1 MTGIIKFLGFIF
13 VLFSFGFTSSLALLN
28 LNSTVLLILLSFSIG
43 IAFYIFLCHVLSFV
57 LGPSVA
63 VIYGFFILL
72 MISVVLAAIN
82 LRKCISTLKEANV
95 RAILLLFGSA
105 LLISLTSFFAI
116 SKMGIF
122 DVEFHVPLTLT
133 MFHNNVYP
141 PKDFFR
147 PEFVL
152 LYHYGGDIFAGAIHK
167 ICNLRIDTAFEL
179 ASSFSASLMY
189 FGFFSLAYLLTTHFK
204 TSLISGLCTY
214 FGGGL
219 LWVDAVIRFSFNSL
233 PPGSEGWSFLQ
244 TFLNIGLHGGIFN
257 APSVSSFTST
267 YSLGLPLLITSIVL
281 FFLNLKE
288 GSHHLKVMARHGTM
302 TAICLFSLFL
312 CAEWLFMTFLVGSTA
327 FVLLYFLRTKDRSSF
342 VNLAA
347 ILGLSIVLN
356 ATLGNPFFLQEDIQH
371 IGRAYIF
378 NVGLKEKLFLI
389 PSWGRL
395 TSGAMVLDVVSFF
408 SWKAIAEFGIS
419 YVLFPLSVFYL
430 IKSKN
435 NFAVLLFL
443 IAILTFPIPLF
454 IEYRLNPVEFNRL
467 FSFGN
472 SIFILL
478 ITCSIFYFGL
488 SLKRWF
494 VIGYVILLTLTP
506 VSDLVLSAVISPYV
520 SFNKSFTQALLDG
533 LKKVRSPIDF
543 ATQLK
548 NLYEAQKDLKQQVMP
563 LDREDIVFLKRKS
576 KPLEVAISNN
586 PCVPLY
592 AGTYTLIP
600 ARKYVYKDLMYTSF
614 DSIYRTVFNS
624 LDKEILRELNIKW
637 ILMFTSDKHHPAET
651 FYSSISGISD
661 KVFEKEMNL
670 EQNQKGKIEI
680 FHIREFDEI
689 PSHKERR
696 AAWVLSDKNGGA
708 AEMSL
713 LGEKK
718 ITLFST
724 SKDARNYLEKGF
736 KKEVLNKQTVT
747 SQLIVIDELN
757 SIIKKNGLGVS
768 IEKRF

>member
-1 MTGIIKFLGFIF
+1 MTGIIKFLGFIC

-28 LNSTVLLILLSFSIG
+28 LNSSVLLILLSFSIG
-43 IAFYIFLCHVLSFV
+43 IGFYIFLCHVLSFV

-63 VIYGFFILL
+63 VIYSFFILL
-72 MISVVLAAIN
+72 VISVVLAAIN
-82 LRKCISTLKEANV
+82 LKKCIRTLKEANV

-105 LLISLTSFFAI
+105 LLISFTSFLAV

-152 LYHYGGDIFAGAIHK
+152 LYHYGGDLFAGAIHK

-179 ASSFSASLMY
+179 VSSFSALLMY
-189 FGFFSLAYLLTTHFK
+189 FGFFSLAYLLTNHFK

-219 LWVDAVIRFSFNSL
+219 LWLDAVIRFSFNSL
-233 PPGSEGWSFLQ
+233 PAGSEGWSFLQ

-267 YSLGLPLLITSIVL
+267 YSLGLPLLITSSVL

-288 GSHHLKVMARHGTM
+288 GNQRLKIMSRHGVVTV
-302 TAICLFSLFL
+302 ICLFSLFL
-312 CAEWLFMTFLVGSTA
+312 CAEWLFMTFLIGSTA
-327 FVLLYFLRTKDRSSF
+327 FVLFYFLRTKDRSLS

-347 ILGLSIVLN
+347 ILGLSILLS
-356 ATLGNPFFLQEDIQH
+356 ATLGNPLFLQEDIQH
-371 IGRAYIF
+371 IGRADIF
-378 NVGLKEKLFLI
+378 NLGLKEKLFLI

-395 TSGAMVLDVVSFF
+395 TSGAMVLDAVSFF
-408 SWKAIAEFGIS
+408 SWQAIAEFGIS
-419 YVLFPLSVFYL
+419 YILFPFSLLYL
-430 IKSKN
+430 FKSRN
-435 NFAVLLFL
+435 NLAILLFL
-443 IAILTFPIPLF
+443 MGFLTLPIPLF
-454 IEYRLNPVEFNRL
+454 VEYRLNPVEFNRL

-472 SIFILL
+472 SICILL

-494 VIGYVILLTLTP
+494 IIAYVILLTLTP
-506 VSDLVLSAVISPYV
+506 VSDLMLSAVVSPYV
-520 SFNKSFTQALLDG
+520 SFNKSFTQAFLDG
-533 LKKVRSPIDF
+533 LREVRSPAEF
-543 ATQLK
+543 VTHLK
-548 NLYEAQKDLKQQVMP
+548 NLYEAQKDLKRQVMP
-563 LDREDIVFLKRKS
+563 LEREDIVFLKRNS
-576 KPLEVAISNN
+576 KPLEVAISNH
-586 PCVPLY
+586 PSVPLY

-600 ARKYVYKDLMYTSF
+600 GRKYVYKDLMYTSF
-614 DSIYRTVFNS
+614 DSIYNTTLKS
-624 LDKEILRELNIKW
+624 LDQEILRELNIKW
-637 ILMFTSDKHHPAET
+637 ILMFTSDKHRPTEA
-651 FYSSISGISD
+651 FYSSISGLSD

-670 EQNQKGKIEI
+670 PQNQKGKIEI
-680 FHIREFDEI
+680 FHISEFEEI
-689 PSHKERR
+689 PDRGERR
-696 AAWVLSDKNGGA
+696 VAWVLCDKNGGA

-724 SKDARNYLEKGF
+724 SKDARNYLQKRL
-736 KKEVLNKQTVT
+736 KKEVLNKETVT

-757 SIIKKNGLGVS
+757 RIIKKNSPGVS
-768 IEKRF
+768 VEKTF

>member
-1 MTGIIKFLGFIF
+1 MTGIVKFVGFVL

-28 LNSTVLLILLSFSIG
+28 LNSTVVLILLSFSIG
-43 IAFYIFLCHVLSFV
+43 IGFYIFLCHALSFV

-63 VIYGFFILL
+63 VIYSFFILL
-72 MISVVLAAIN
+72 IVSICLAALN
-82 LRKCISTLKEANV
+82 LRKCFSTLKEINV

-105 LLISLTSFFAI
+105 LLISVTSFFAV

-122 DVEFHVPLTLT
+122 DVEFHVPLALT
-133 MFHNNVYP
+133 MFHNDVYP

-152 LYHYGGDIFAGAIHK
+152 LYHHGGDLFAGAVHK
-167 ICNLRIDTAFEL
+167 ICNVRIDTAFEL
-179 ASSFSASLMY
+179 VSSFSALLMY

-219 LWVDAVIRFSFNSL
+219 LWLDAVIRFSFNSL
-233 PPGSEGWSFLQ
+233 PAGSEGWSLLQ
-244 TFLNIGLHGGIFN
+244 TFFNIGLHGGIFN

-281 FFLNLKE
+281 FFLDLKE
-288 GSHHLKVMARHGTM
+288 GSHHLKAMVRHGAV

-312 CAEWLFMTFLVGSTA
+312 CAEWLFLTFLVGSIA
-327 FVLLYFLRTKDRSSF
+327 FVLFYFLRTRERSSF
-342 VNLAA
+342 ISLAVII
-347 ILGLSIVLN
+347 ILFIVLN
-356 ATLGNPFFLQEDIQH
+356 ATLGNPLFLQEGIQH
-371 IGRAYIF
+371 IGRANVF
-378 NVGLKEKLFLI
+378 NLGVKERLFLI

-395 TSGAMVLDVVSFF
+395 TSGTMVLDAVSFF

-419 YVLFPLSVFYL
+419 YILFPFSVLYL
-430 IKSKN
+430 FKSRN
-435 NFAVLLFL
+435 NLAILLFL
-443 IAILTFPIPLF
+443 MGCLTFPIPLF
-454 IEYRLNPVEFNRL
+454 LEYRLNPVEFNRL

-494 VIGYVILLTLTP
+494 IIAYVIVLTLTP

-520 SFNKSFTQALLDG
+520 SFNKSFNQALLDG
-533 LKKVRSPIDF
+533 LKKVRSPRDF
-543 ATQLK
+543 SNQLK
-548 NLYEAQKDLKQQVMP
+548 NLYKVQEDVKRQVMP
-563 LDREDIVFLKRKS
+563 LEREDVLFLRKQS
-576 KPLEVAISNN
+576 KPLEVAVSNH
-586 PCVPLY
+586 PTVPLY

-600 ARKYVYKDLMYTSF
+600 ARKYAYKDLIYTSF
-614 DSIYRTVFNS
+614 DSIYRVVFKS
-624 LDKEILRELNIKW
+624 LDREILRELNVRW
-637 ILMFTSDKHHPAET
+637 VLMYTSDKYHPDET
-651 FYSSISGISD
+651 FYSSISGLSD
-661 KVFEKEMNL
+661 KVFEGEMNL
-670 EQNQKGKIEI
+670 PENEKGKVEI

-689 PSHKERR
+689 PSSKERR
-696 AAWVLSDKNGGA
+696 VAWVLSDKNGGA

-724 SKDARNYLEKGF
+724 SKDARNYLQERF
-736 KKEVLNKQTVT
+736 RKEVLKKETVT

-757 SIIKKNGLGVS
+757 SIIKKNNPGVS